1 MVMRSKVLS
10 GVTLLW
16 SLRLWRTAV
25 GRETVALV
33 VGRKRR
39 TTPLRMHHHHHHP
52 CLAQPPKDDPLRLD
66 PRGDETE
73 TMTKGHRLG
82 GLKPRRKR
90 KKRALSS

>member
-1 MVMRSKVLS
+1 MTVMRSKVSS

-25 GRETVALV
+25 GREKVALV

-39 TTPLRMHHHHHHP
+39 TTPLRMHHHH
-52 CLAQPPKDDPLRLD
+52 DPLRLD
-66 PRGDETE
+66 PLGDEKE
-73 TMTKGHRLG
+73 TTTKGHRSG

-90 KKRALSS
+90 KRRALSS